1 MLQRLEEAGCD
12 RSVVGL
18 VLPTG
23 YSFNLDGTCIYLTM
37 ASIFIAQALGVPLSL
52 GGPYVGLLAASKR
65 FIRRMPGRLIGR
77 TTDAEG
83 RPAYCLTLQT
93 REQHIRGARATYQ
106 GHRRAATFGVL
117 PHTAPNGRTF
127 LWLTHGHG
135 NADSPHGSDSRECHD
150 GWITVTPLVAD
161 LTAHDLI
168 LPLAEALR

>member
-1 MLQRLEEAGCD
+1 MEGALHGV
-12 RSVVGL
+12 RSV
-18 VLPTG
+18 
-23 YSFNLDGTCIYLTM
+23 
-37 ASIFIAQALGVPLSL
+37 ALSQYHGPATA
-52 GGPYVGLLAASKR
+52 GGDAFAAARAHGAALLRKLLATPAPA
-65 FIRRMPGRLIGR
+65 PGSYAVFHNVNFPALPA
-77 TTDAEG
+77 AEV
-83 RPAYCLTLQT
+83 
-93 REQHIRGARATYQ
+93 RGARATYQ
-106 GHRRAATFGVL
+106 GHRRAPTFGVL